1 MNKKK
6 IILLCFII
14 AKFVFQY
21 LLIHPE
27 YDLHR
32 DEYLHLDQANH
43 LAWGYISV
51 PPVTSWIS
59 YLIKLLGNGVFWVKF
74 FPALFGALTIVIV
87 WKTIEELKGNLYALV
102 LGSSAILLSVIL
114 RINILYQPN
123 SFDIFF
129 WTLVY
134 FSIIKYINTD
144 SSKWLYAT
152 ALALGFGF
160 LSKYNI
166 VFLVLGLLPAILL
179 TEHRR
184 IFLKKELYISIAIF
198 LIIVSPNII
207 WQYKNDFPTL
217 HQLQDLSRTQLVNVN
232 RFEFIKEQLL
242 FFMSSLII
250 IIASFVSLLFYQPF
264 KKYRLFLWSYLI
276 CMLIY
281 IVLKAKAYYAIG
293 LYPVL
298 IAVGSVYL
306 EKIFETGRRKYL
318 KPVLFALVIGLS
330 IPFILIGFPYKSPEQ
345 IQKISKRYQKLGLL
359 RWEDGKDHN
368 MPQDFADMLGWSEIA
383 HKVDSAYSSLGDKS
397 HTLVMCDNYG
407 QAGAINYYSKFKNIN
422 AVSFNADYIN
432 WIPLDKEIKNLIL
445 IKEADDGDSSVAK
458 VKPLFNS
465 FKLVGENENQYS
477 REEGTKIFLFE
488 DANTSIN
495 KIIIKKI
502 EEYKKELTR

>member
-21 LLIHPE
+21 LLINPA

-32 DEYLHLDQANH
+32 DEYLHLDQGNH

-87 WKTIEELKGNLYALV
+87 WKIIEELKGNLYALI
-102 LGSSAILLSVIL
+102 LGSFAILLSVIL

-134 FSIIKYINTD
+134 FTIIKYINTD
-144 SSKWLYAT
+144 NSKWLYAS

-184 IFLKKELYISIAIF
+184 IFLKKELYISIAII

-217 HQLQDLSRTQLVNVN
+217 HQLQDLSRTQLVNVS
-232 RFEFIKEQLL
+232 RFEFIKEQLI

-250 IIASFVSLLFYQPF
+250 IIASFISLLFYQPF
-264 KKYRLFLWSYLI
+264 KKYRLFLWSYFI
-276 CMLIY
+276 CMLVY
-281 IVLKAKAYYAIG
+281 ILLKAKAYYAIG
-293 LYPVL
+293 LYPIL
-298 IAVGSVYL
+298 IAFGSAYL

-318 KPVLFALVIGLS
+318 KPVLLVLVIGLS
-330 IPFILIGFPYKSPEQ
+330 IPFILIGFPYNSPEQ
-345 IQKISKRYQKLGLL
+345 IQKISKRYKKLGLL

-383 HKVDSAYSSLGDKS
+383 HKADSAYSSLEDKS
-397 HTLVMCDNYG
+397 HTLVICDNYG

-432 WIPLDKEIKNLIL
+432 WIPLDEEIKNLIL
-445 IKEADDGDSSVAK
+445 IKEAEDGDSSVAK

-488 DANTSIN
+488 DAKTGIN
-495 KIIIKKI
+495 KIIIKKV
-502 EEYKKELTR
+502 EEYKKELIK